1 MRVLAIV
8 KASKESEESA
18 VPSSEE
24 MLEMGR
30 FNDEMI
36 KAGIMLSGE
45 GLLPSKKGVRV
56 MYDGKKRTLMDGP
69 FAETKELVAGFWI
82 LQVKSMEEATE
93 WLKRAP
99 FHEGNVELRQIAEME
114 DFGDE
119 MTPEVREQETRQR
132 KEIEAQQQKKAK

>member
-1 MRVLAIV
+1 MRVLVIV
-8 KASKESEESA
+8 KASEESEASG
-18 VPSSEE
+18 VPSTEE

-45 GLLPSKKGVRV
+45 GLQPSKKGVRV
-56 MYDGKKRTLMDGP
+56 MYDGKKRAVVDGP

-82 LQVKSMEEATE
+82 LQVKSMNEAVE

-99 FHEGNVELRQIAEME
+99 FKEGNVELRQIAEME
-114 DFGDE
+114 DFGDA
-119 MTPEVREQETRQR
+119 MTPEVREQEARQR
-132 KEIEAQQQKKAK
+132 KEIEAQQKK

>member
-8 KASKESEESA
+8 KASKESEESVA
-18 VPSSEE
+18 PSTEE

-36 KAGIMLSGE
+36 KSGIMLAGE

-56 MYDGKKRTLMDGP
+56 MYEGKKRAVMDGP

-82 LQVKSMEEATE
+82 LQVKSMEEAVE

-99 FHEGNVELRQIAEME
+99 FHEGNVELRPIAEME
-114 DFGDE
+114 DFGE
-119 MTPEVREQETRQR
+119 AMTPEVRAQEERQR
-132 KEIEAQQQKKAK
+132 RELESQKRK